1 MKVIPKQIELIAIK
15 CDFSKEFYINIGKY
29 IEDNRYRF
37 VDDPRSFDKQII
49 LIDNNGNEI
58 KLKRECYILIDS
70 ENKGEFRI
78 ITEEEFRENFIEVL

>member
-1 MKVIPKQIELIAIK
+1 MKVIPKQKELIAIK

-58 KLKRECYILIDS
+58 KLERECYILIDL
-70 ENKGEFRI
+70 ENREKFTI
-78 ITEEEFRENFIEVL
+78 INKEDFKCNYLEVK